1 MSRAQGNEGRSALC
15 SHKSGSA
22 FVPLHRAKPVRPSE
36 QRPEGLCS
44 EGLAA
49 RRTPPRA
56 QAARPP
62 ARLRKP
68 GPIPRAQAVRPPARL
83 RKPGPIPRA
92 QAVRPPARLRKP
104 GPIPRAQAVRPP
116 ARSHKPGPFR
126 EPRPPGRRRAYASQ
140 AFSPPPGT
148 GLLLT
153 PNMPRTTRN
162 SGGDSIY
169 ERLHENL

>member
-68 GPIPRAQAVRPPARL
+68 GPIPRAQAA
-83 RKPGPIPRA
+83 
-92 QAVRPPARLRKP
+92 RPPARLRKP

-153 PNMPRTTRN
+153 SNMPRTTRN

>member
-68 GPIPRAQAVRPPARL
+68 GPIPRAQAVRPPAR
-83 RKPGPIPRA
+83 
-92 QAVRPPARLRKP
+92 
-104 GPIPRAQAVRPP
+104 
-116 ARSHKPGPFR
+116 SHKPGPFR
-126 EPRPPGRRRAYASQ
+126 EPRPPGRQAAGALTQARAHSASPGRQAAGAPAQARNFFPAPRHRPPADAKYAANHAEFRRRQ
-140 AFSPPPGT
+140 H
-148 GLLLT
+148 L
-153 PNMPRTTRN
+153 
-162 SGGDSIY
+162 
-169 ERLHENL
+169 

>member
-92 QAVRPPARLRKP
+92 QAVRPPAR
-104 GPIPRAQAVRPP
+104 
-116 ARSHKPGPFR
+116 SHKPGPFR

-169 ERLHENL
+169 ERLYENL

>member
-92 QAVRPPARLRKP
+92 QAVRPPT
-104 GPIPRAQAVRPP
+104 
-116 ARSHKPGPFR
+116 RSHKPGPFR
-126 EPRPPGRRRAYASQ
+126 EPRPSGRRRAHTSRAHSASPGRQAAGTPAQARNFFRAPRHRPPANVKYAANHAEFRRRQ
-140 AFSPPPGT
+140 H
-148 GLLLT
+148 L
-153 PNMPRTTRN
+153 
-162 SGGDSIY
+162 
-169 ERLHENL
+169 

>member
-83 RKPGPIPRA
+83 
-92 QAVRPPARLRKP
+92 
-104 GPIPRAQAVRPP
+104 
-116 ARSHKPGPFR
+116 HKPGPFR
-126 EPRPPGRRRAYASQ
+126 EPRPPGRRRVHTSQ
-140 AFSPPPGT
+140 AFSASPGRQAVGSPRASQNSSASPGSAPPPGT

-153 PNMPRTTRN
+153 SNMPRTTRN

>member
-92 QAVRPPARLRKP
+92 QAVRPPAR
-104 GPIPRAQAVRPP
+104 
-116 ARSHKPGPFR
+116 SHKPGPFR

>member
-92 QAVRPPARLRKP
+92 QAVRPPARL
-104 GPIPRAQAVRPP
+104 
-116 ARSHKPGPFR
+116 HKPGPFR

-169 ERLHENL
+169 ERLYENL

>member
-68 GPIPRAQAVRPPARL
+68 GPIPRAQAVRPPAR
-83 RKPGPIPRA
+83 
-92 QAVRPPARLRKP
+92 
-104 GPIPRAQAVRPP
+104 
-116 ARSHKPGPFR
+116 SHKPGPFR
-126 EPRPPGRRRAYASQ
+126 EPRPSGRRRAHTSRAHSASPGRQAAGTPAQARNFFRAPRHRPPADVKYAANHAEFRRRQ
-140 AFSPPPGT
+140 H
-148 GLLLT
+148 L
-153 PNMPRTTRN
+153 
-162 SGGDSIY
+162 
-169 ERLHENL
+169 